1 MIHARVCF
9 LGPLQATSV
18 GRRGG
23 ERESP
28 RCRGNAADGGG
39 CLEMEGRRQWL
50 GSCQATPGPLSG
62 HGRRNRA
69 RLGQAWLAPVAVKAC
84 RDGNKKE
91 DQASGPWK
99 PGGSRFTM
107 SHAAET
113 GWTDGETSAP
123 RLDPGGWGERRRRA
137 RGGREGGYPER
148 QQNRWLVRLT
158 LKRSEEETP
167 ALC

>member
-1 MIHARVCF
+1 MAGVGRSVIHARVCF

-99 PGGSRFTM
+99 PGGAGSRCHM
-107 SHAAET
+107 LLRR
-113 GWTDGETSAP
+113 DGRMVRP
-123 RLDPGGWGERRRRA
+123 RPRVLTPEGGERGGVGPEVGEKVGTRKGSRTGGW
-137 RGGREGGYPER
+137 
-148 QQNRWLVRLT
+148 
-158 LKRSEEETP
+158 
-167 ALC
+167 